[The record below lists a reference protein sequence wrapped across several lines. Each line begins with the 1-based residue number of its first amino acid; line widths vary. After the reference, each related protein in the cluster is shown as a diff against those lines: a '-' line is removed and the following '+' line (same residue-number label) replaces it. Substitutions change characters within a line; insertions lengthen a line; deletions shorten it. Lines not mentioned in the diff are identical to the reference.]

1 MMNYLQAG
9 IITVL
14 CILSAPL
21 FDGLMRKWRARIHSR
36 MGPPIY
42 QTYLDLLKL
51 FGKEDITRSPLS
63 VLYISCI
70 ATATFILSLKGD
82 LITFIYL
89 LTASSVCLVLYSLLM
104 GNPFAV
110 VGGSREVM
118 MFVIVEPVMAAAFLS
133 YAIKAQ
139 SFLMSHIIAWSNI
152 YGINI
157 SSIFAIIAMLLAMQ
171 AQMGKLPFD
180 LAEAE
185 QELVG
190 GVFME
195 ASGSTLALFKW
206 GLALRQFLIAYL
218 IAFVFIPWP
227 SSTGISLFVLTLIKA
242 LIILLCAV
250 TVEAVFPRLRI
261 DQALGF
267 YARVLVAASF
277 MAIAFSTLGV

>member
-1 MMNYLQAG
+1 MNYLQAG
-9 IITVL
+9 ITTIL

-21 FDGLMRKWRARIHSR
+21 FDGIMRKWRARIHSR

-51 FGKEDITRSPLS
+51 FGKEDITRSPLA

-70 ATATFILSLKGD
+70 ATATFVLTLRGD
-82 LITFIYL
+82 IITFIYL
-89 LTASSVCLVLYSLLM
+89 LTASSICLVLYSLFM
-104 GNPFAV
+104 GNPFAIA
-110 VGGSREVM
+110 GGGREVM

-139 SFLMSHIIAWSNI
+139 SFLISHIIAWSNI

-157 SSIFAIIAMLLAMQ
+157 SSIFAIIAMLLAML

-185 QELVG
+185 QELIG
-190 GVFME
+190 GVFLE

-218 IAFVFIPWP
+218 VAFFFLPWP
-227 SSTGISLFVLTLIKA
+227 SAAGVFLFLSTLIKA
-242 LIILLCAV
+242 FVILLLAV
-250 TVEAVFPRLRI
+250 TAEVLIPRLRI

-267 YARVLVAASF
+267 YARVLIAASF

>member
-1 MMNYLQAG
+1 
-9 IITVL
+9 
-14 CILSAPL
+14 
-21 FDGLMRKWRARIHSR
+21 

-51 FGKEDITRSPLS
+51 FGKEDITRSPLA

-70 ATATFILSLKGD
+70 ATATFVLTLRGD
-82 LITFIYL
+82 IITFIYL
-89 LTASSVCLVLYSLLM
+89 LTASSICLVLYSLFM
-104 GNPFAV
+104 GNPFAIA
-110 VGGSREVM
+110 GGGREVM

-139 SFLMSHIIAWSNI
+139 SFLISHIIAWSNI

-157 SSIFAIIAMLLAMQ
+157 SSIFAIIAMLLAIQ

-185 QELVG
+185 QELIG
-190 GVFME
+190 GVFLE

-218 IAFVFIPWP
+218 VAFVFLPWP
-227 SSTGISLFVLTLIKA
+227 SAAGVFLFLSTLIKA
-242 LIILLCAV
+242 FVILLLAV
-250 TVEAVFPRLRI
+250 TAEVLIPRLRI

-267 YARVLVAASF
+267 YARVLIAASF
-277 MAIAFSTLGV
+277 MAIAFSTMGV

>member
-1 MMNYLQAG
+1 
-9 IITVL
+9 
-14 CILSAPL
+14 
-21 FDGLMRKWRARIHSR
+21 
-36 MGPPIY
+36 
-42 QTYLDLLKL
+42 
-51 FGKEDITRSPLS
+51 
-63 VLYISCI
+63 
-70 ATATFILSLKGD
+70 
-82 LITFIYL
+82 
-89 LTASSVCLVLYSLLM
+89 
-104 GNPFAV
+104 
-110 VGGSREVM
+110 M

-139 SFLMSHIIAWSNI
+139 SFLISHIIAWSNI
-152 YGINI
+152 YGVNI

-190 GVFME
+190 GVLLE

-218 IAFVFIPWP
+218 VAFVFLPWP
-227 SSTGISLFVLTLIKA
+227 SAAGVFLFLSTLIKA
-242 LIILLCAV
+242 FVILLLAV
-250 TVEAVFPRLRI
+250 TAEVLIPRLRI

>member
-1 MMNYLQAG
+1 MNYLQAG
-9 IITVL
+9 ITTIL

-21 FDGLMRKWRARIHSR
+21 FDGIMRKWRARIHSR

-51 FGKEDITRSPLS
+51 FGKEDITRSPLA

-70 ATATFILSLKGD
+70 ATATFVLTLSGD

-89 LTASSVCLVLYSLLM
+89 LTASSICLVLYSLFM
-104 GNPFAV
+104 GNPFAIA
-110 VGGSREVM
+110 GGEREVM

-139 SFLMSHIIAWSNI
+139 SFLISHIIAWSNI
-152 YGINI
+152 YGVNI

-190 GVFME
+190 GVFLE

-218 IAFVFIPWP
+218 VAFFFLPWP
-227 SSTGISLFVLTLIKA
+227 SAAGVFLFLSTLIKA
-242 LIILLCAV
+242 FVILLLAV
-250 TVEAVFPRLRI
+250 TAEVLIPRLRI

-267 YARVLVAASF
+267 YARVLIAASF

>member
-1 MMNYLQAG
+1 MSYLEAG
-9 IITVL
+9 IITIL
-14 CILSAPL
+14 CIISAPL
-21 FDGLMRKWRARIHSR
+21 FDGIMRKWRARIHSR

-42 QTYLDLLKL
+42 QTYIDLFKL
-51 FGKEDITRSPLS
+51 FGKEDITRSPLA

-70 ATATFILSLKGD
+70 ASATFVLALQGD
-82 LITFIYL
+82 LISFIYL

-104 GNPFAV
+104 GNPFAAA
-110 VGGSREVM
+110 GGAREVM

-133 YAIKAQ
+133 YAIKAG
-139 SFLMSHIIAWSNI
+139 SFIISHLIVWS
-152 YGINI
+152 GVNI
-157 SSIFAIIAMLLAMQ
+157 STIFAIVAMFLAMQ

-185 QELVG
+185 QELIG
-190 GVFME
+190 GVFLE

-227 SSTGISLFVLTLIKA
+227 MVSGALLFLYTLIKTFII
-242 LIILLCAV
+242 IILAV
-250 TVEAVFPRLRI
+250 TAEALFPRLRI

-267 YARVLVAASF
+267 YARVLIAASF

>member
-1 MMNYLQAG
+1 MNYLQAG
-9 IITVL
+9 ITTIL

-21 FDGLMRKWRARIHSR
+21 FDGIMRKWRARIHSR

-51 FGKEDITRSPLS
+51 FGKEDITRSPLA
-63 VLYISCI
+63 VLYIACI
-70 ATATFILSLKGD
+70 ATATFVLTLRGD
-82 LITFIYL
+82 IITFIYL
-89 LTASSVCLVLYSLLM
+89 LTASSICLVLYSLYM
-104 GNPFAV
+104 GNPFAIA
-110 VGGSREVM
+110 GGGREVM

-139 SFLMSHIIAWSNI
+139 SFLISHIIAWSNI
-152 YGINI
+152 YGVNI

-185 QELVG
+185 QELIG
-190 GVFME
+190 GVFLE

-218 IAFVFIPWP
+218 VAFVFLPWP
-227 SSTGISLFVLTLIKA
+227 SAAGVFLFLSTLIKA
-242 LIILLCAV
+242 FVILLLAV
-250 TVEAVFPRLRI
+250 TAEVLIPRLRI

-267 YARVLVAASF
+267 YARVLIAASF
-277 MAIAFSTLGV
+277 MAIAFSTMGV

>member
-1 MMNYLQAG
+1 MNYLQAG
-9 IITVL
+9 IISIL
-14 CILSAPL
+14 CVLSAPL
-21 FDGLMRKWRARIHSR
+21 FDSIMRKWRARIHSR

-42 QTYLDLLKL
+42 QSYLDLLKL
-51 FGKEDITRSPLS
+51 FGKEDITRSPLA

-70 ATATFILSLKGD
+70 ATATFVLTLRGD

-89 LTASSVCLVLYSLLM
+89 LTASSICLVLYSLFM
-104 GNPFAV
+104 GNPFAIA
-110 VGGSREVM
+110 GGGREVM

-139 SFLMSHIIAWSNI
+139 SFLISHIIAWSNI
-152 YGINI
+152 YGVNI
-157 SSIFAIIAMLLAMQ
+157 SSIFAIIAMLLAML

-185 QELVG
+185 QELIG
-190 GVFME
+190 GVFLE

-218 IAFVFIPWP
+218 VAFVFLPWP
-227 SSTGISLFVLTLIKA
+227 SAAGVFLFLSTLIKA
-242 LIILLCAV
+242 FVILLLAV
-250 TVEAVFPRLRI
+250 TAEVLIPRLRI

-267 YARVLVAASF
+267 YARVLIAASF